1 MVVSDHGEEFYE
13 HQRWAHGKTLYQEQ
27 LAVPLIF
34 KLPGRV
40 GAGVVVD
47 GVAQHV
53 DLLPTLLEFLGLPIP
68 LGVQGRSLWPMML
81 SGKDEAGVQVV
92 SHLDLDGRKID
103 SILAEGGKLIR
114 FLPSSRTYHLV
125 ESFDFT
131 HDSDE
136 LGERRHLAARVD
148 RSPIQP
154 AQGGFVR
161 TAPITDRV
169 GSSHRR

>member
-1 MVVSDHGEEFYE
+1 
-13 HQRWAHGKTLYQEQ
+13 
-27 LAVPLIF
+27 
-34 KLPGRV
+34 
-40 GAGVVVD
+40 
-47 GVAQHV
+47 
-53 DLLPTLLEFLGLPIP
+53 
-68 LGVQGRSLWPMML
+68 MML

-136 LGERRHLAARVD
+136 LENVATSRPVLTGRLFSLLKGALLEQPQLLTTSEAVIDGKLGD
-148 RSPIQP
+148 RLRALGYI
-154 AQGGFVR
+154 
-161 TAPITDRV
+161 
-169 GSSHRR
+169 H